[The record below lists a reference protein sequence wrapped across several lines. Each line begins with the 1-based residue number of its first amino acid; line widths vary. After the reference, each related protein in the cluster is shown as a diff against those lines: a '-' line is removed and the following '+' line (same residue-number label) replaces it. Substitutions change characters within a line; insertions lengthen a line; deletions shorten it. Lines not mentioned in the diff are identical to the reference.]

1 MSDQSCP
8 APEEQSFGD
17 ALAELDKI
25 VAQLEGGQLE
35 LEDSMA
41 RYERG
46 VGLLKT
52 LQARL
57 ADAQQKVT
65 MLIGE
70 LEEEAGTTDSAGAS
84 AETRSATASSGTT
97 SEEVPF

>member
-8 APEEQSFGD
+8 APQEQTFGE

-46 VGLLKT
+46 VSLLKS

-57 ADAQQKVT
+57 AEAQQKVT

-70 LEEEAGTTDSAGAS
+70 LEEEAGTAEAPDGA
-84 AETRSATASSGTT
+84 ASPGQGAAPT

>member
-8 APEEQSFGD
+8 APEEQSFGE
-17 ALAELDKI
+17 ALAELDQI
-25 VAQLEGGQLE
+25 VAQLESGQLE
-35 LEDSMA
+35 LEESMA

-46 VGLLKT
+46 VGLLKS
-52 LQARL
+52 LQGRL

-65 MLIGE
+65 VLIGE
-70 LEEEAGTTDSAGAS
+70 LEEETTSDEVEGPAS
-84 AETRSATASSGTT
+84 ADRSGPTEESA